1 MSFAGF
7 EPGLWRYRL
16 HLRLFS
22 SHVSPPLPDTHTD
35 SYSTT
40 HLINIKSPCVTVTHN
55 YLYKLHIHFL
65 YILSFYIWLYYM
77 SYLSYVDCLL
87 CNYMFCTNLPTKN
100 SWLMQTFLAIKL
112 ILILTGFSFNNHIQL
127 WMTLTVLVFKRK
139 LNKDVKAVL
148 GSNTIIKL
156 YFNDRRTTETERQRQ
171 TTETDR
177 QKDSNYTLFLHS
189 SRVIPEAGQY
199 HRPFSWVCPVTLFLA
214 WPHPLQV

>member
-1 MSFAGF
+1 
-7 EPGLWRYRL
+7 
-16 HLRLFS
+16 
-22 SHVSPPLPDTHTD
+22 
-35 SYSTT
+35 
-40 HLINIKSPCVTVTHN
+40 
-55 YLYKLHIHFL
+55 
-65 YILSFYIWLYYM
+65 M

-156 YFNDRRTTETERQRQ
+156 YFNDRRTTETETNNRDRQ
-171 TTETDR
+171 TER
-177 QKDSNYTLFLHS
+177 QQLHTIPPLFQGHS
-189 SRVIPEAGQY
+189 WGRTIP
-199 HRPFSWVCPVTLFLA
+199 P
-214 WPHPLQV
+214 PLQLGVSSDFIFGLAAPLARIVVVFFSQPLPCRIPPWRKLLILLGSFIEPPGALPWLGWRSIRR

>member
-1 MSFAGF
+1 M
-7 EPGLWRYRL
+7 
-16 HLRLFS
+16 
-22 SHVSPPLPDTHTD
+22 SPPPDTHTD
-35 SYSTT
+35 SSTT

-55 YLYKLHIHFL
+55 YLYTLHIHFL

-156 YFNDRRTTETERQRQ
+156 YFNDRDEQQRDRQRDRDKQQRDRRTERQQ
-171 TTETDR
+171 LHTIPP
-177 QKDSNYTLFLHS
+177 LFQGHS
-189 SRVIPEAGQY
+189 
-199 HRPFSWVCPVTLFLA
+199 
-214 WPHPLQV
+214 